1 MMHELSIL
9 VATYSAY
16 TVFKDFQFLIRI
28 GYIILAFT
36 ILRFFPD
43 SLKSLVQMTL
53 VWIIAD
59 IVDAFVN
66 LSKYEDEYK
75 CTSTASISKN
85 ETIVEEVQ
93 EPSLTEKDSK
103 WSSSPPRMDESTL
116 QEDSTSA
123 QPSTDAR

>member
-16 TVFKDFQFLIRI
+16 TVFKDFQFLSRI

-53 VWIIAD
+53 VWAIAEL
-59 IVDAFVN
+59 VDAFVN

-93 EPSLTEKDSK
+93 EPSLTEKDSR
-103 WSSSPPRMDESTL
+103 WSSSLPQTDESTP

>member
-1 MMHELSIL
+1 MKHELSIL

-28 GYIILAFT
+28 VYIILAFT

-75 CTSTASISKN
+75 CTHTASISKS
-85 ETIVEEVQ
+85 ETTVEEVQ
-93 EPSLTEKDSK
+93 EPSLTERDSQL
-103 WSSSPPRMDESTL
+103 SSSPPQTDESTP
-116 QEDSTSA
+116 QEVSTSA
-123 QPSTDAR
+123 QPSMGAR

>member
-1 MMHELSIL
+1 MKHELSIL

-16 TVFKDFQFLIRI
+16 MTFRNFTFLTTI
-28 GYIILAFT
+28 GYIILAFA

-53 VWIIAD
+53 VWKICEV
-59 IVDAFVN
+59 VDAFVN

-75 CTSTASISKN
+75 CTHTASISKN
-85 ETIVEEVQ
+85 ETTVEEVQ
-93 EPSLTEKDSK
+93 EPSLTERDSQL
-103 WSSSPPRMDESTL
+103 SSSPPQTDESTP

-123 QPSTDAR
+123 QPNTGAQ